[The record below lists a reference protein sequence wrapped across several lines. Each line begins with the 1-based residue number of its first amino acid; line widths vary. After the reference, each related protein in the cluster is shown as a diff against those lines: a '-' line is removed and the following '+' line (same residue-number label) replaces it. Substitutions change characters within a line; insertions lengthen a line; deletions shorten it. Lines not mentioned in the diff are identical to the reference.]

1 MNNVVPFPG
10 EGKNG
15 AGSDGGGPEDPMLEQ
30 RVGRLEE
37 KVDRIEGILVRLEP
51 KILEVLQTVTNHSAQ
66 LSRLETTIAT
76 KDELHKVQVDT
87 IEIKSGQLAA
97 EEQLNGKIGEMD
109 GRLSGKIGEMDG
121 RLSGKLG
128 AIDGRLSGIEGR
140 IGSVEGR
147 FNQVPTIWGMLGIV
161 ATLLI
166 GMAGLIFT
174 AGKFF
179 HP

>member
-1 MNNVVPFPG
+1 
-10 EGKNG
+10 
-15 AGSDGGGPEDPMLEQ
+15 MLEQ

-51 KILEVLQTVTNHSAQ
+51 KIQEVLQTVTTQSGQ
-66 LSRLETTIAT
+66 LSRLETTMAT
-76 KDELHKVQVDT
+76 KDELHKVQIDLT
-87 IEIKSGQLAA
+87 ELKGSQAA
-97 EEQLNGKIGEMD
+97 FEERFNGK
-109 GRLSGKIGEMDG
+109 LGEMDG

-128 AIDGRLSGIEGR
+128 AIEGRLSGIEGR

-166 GMAGLIFT
+166 GIAGLMFT